1 MLSPGRGRAVP
12 PGPPHGRADACQNG
26 PRPATDRLQH
36 RFAHGCHPRSGLL
49 QGAEAY
55 LLSVATRKGT
65 DLEFAV
71 MLRTVIQE
79 WDEQHRGTG
88 APQPATA

>member
-1 MLSPGRGRAVP
+1 M
-12 PGPPHGRADACQNG
+12 DA
-26 PRPATDRLQH
+26 T
-36 RFAHGCHPRSGLL
+36 RSGLL

-79 WDEQHRGTG
+79 WDEQHSGTG